1 MSRSDDAYEARD
13 LSRFAELYWEL
24 RCPERPRFVEDLL
37 RVALP
42 GGDLHVLGGEAQV
55 IQGASLPWVMENL
68 VPLLDGTRTV
78 GDVEA
83 AFPGI
88 AASDLRDAIHLMHM
102 HGMLEEG
109 EGAAA
114 DEADEPRR
122 AQRAFFSR
130 YLRRTGRNRSR
141 GEAQRALEAAR
152 VRALGDEGEPLAG
165 MLVAMLREAGVA
177 DVRLAASAGE
187 LARGEVDLAV
197 AIGDQA
203 ALEAAARACIAAR
216 VPMLAANP
224 GTWTIGP
231 LTIPGASACP
241 ACVRL
246 QVAAAAAD
254 PALEDAAQRALWG
267 RALVSRVAQHAIFHA
282 SGLLAVTPL
291 EHVEVWRPGAG
302 ETALH
307 VFMTR
312 LPSCPL
318 CGGDAPPRTATLPSG
333 HAESRARMFHNTT
346 VVQPWHIGQHAGMQA
361 HISPEVR
368 KLQSTPAAPSPRRPP
383 EGAGTQV
390 ATPAATQVAT
400 SIGAAFGAPAGVALS
415 RRRDA
420 TGTLDAGALGAL
432 LELSF
437 GGRVE
442 RRAEGEAHV
451 RRTTASAGN
460 LGSAEAYVAVA
471 RVAGIAAGVHRFE
484 LAARGLTPLRGGV
497 AAGALARAA
506 LAGGSAEHAAAV
518 ESAGAVIV
526 VVGSVARACSKYY
539 ARGYTYALL
548 DAGLMA
554 HRVELLAQ
562 ELGLAATTVW
572 AFDDEVVAR
581 VVGVDGIDLAPHLL
595 IALRGAATEAR
606 DVSR

>member
-1 MSRSDDAYEARD
+1 MSPPDDAYEARD

-37 RVALP
+37 RAALP
-42 GGDLHVLGGEAQV
+42 GGDLYIVGGEAQI

-114 DEADEPRR
+114 DEAEEPRR
-122 AQRAFFSR
+122 AQRVFFSR

-141 GEAQRALEAAR
+141 GEAQRALERAR
-152 VRALGDEGEPLAG
+152 VRALADEDEPLAG
-165 MLVAMLREAGVA
+165 MLVTMLREAGVA
-177 DVRLAASAGE
+177 DVRLAAGAGE

-197 AIGDQA
+197 AIGDQE

-224 GTWTIGP
+224 GTWMIGP

-246 QVAAAAAD
+246 QIAAAAAD

-267 RALVSRVAQHAIFHA
+267 RALASRVAQHVIFHA
-282 SGLLAVTPL
+282 SGLLAVAPL

-307 VFMTR
+307 PFMTR
-312 LPSCPL
+312 LPSCPV

-333 HAESRARMFHNTT
+333 HAESLARMFHNTT
-346 VVQPWHIGQHAGMQA
+346 VVQPWHIGQHAGMQV

-368 KLQSTPAAPSPRRPP
+368 KLQSAPAAPSPRRPP

-390 ATPAATQVAT
+390 ATLL
-400 SIGAAFGAPAGVALS
+400 GAAFGAPAGVALS

-451 RRTTASAGN
+451 RRATASAGN

-471 RVAGIAAGVHRFE
+471 RVPGIAAGVHRFE
-484 LAARGLTPLRGGV
+484 LAARELTPLRGGV
-497 AAGALARAA
+497 AAGALGRAA
-506 LAGGSAEHAAAV
+506 LEGGSAEHAAAV

>member
-1 MSRSDDAYEARD
+1 MSPSDDAYEARD

-37 RVALP
+37 RVTLP
-42 GGDLHVLGGEAQV
+42 GGALHVLGGEAQI

-83 AFPGI
+83 AFPGVV
-88 AASDLRDAIHLMHM
+88 ASDLRDAIHLMHM

-114 DEADEPRR
+114 DEAEEPRR

-141 GEAQRALEAAR
+141 GEAQWALEGAC
-152 VRALGDEGEPLAG
+152 VRALGDGDAPLAG
-165 MLVAMLREAGVA
+165 MLVTMLREAGVA
-177 DVRLAASAGE
+177 DVRLAASAAE
-187 LARGEVDLAV
+187 LAQGEVDLAV
-197 AIGDQA
+197 VIGDQE

-246 QVAAAAAD
+246 QIAAAAAD
-254 PALEDAAQRALWG
+254 PALDDGAARALWG
-267 RALVSRVAQHAIFHA
+267 RALVSRVAQHVIFHA
-282 SGLLAVTPL
+282 SGLLAVAPL

-307 VFMTR
+307 PFMTR

-333 HAESRARMFHNTT
+333 HAESLARMFHNTT

-368 KLQSTPAAPSPRRPP
+368 KLQSTPAAPSPRRSP
-383 EGAGTQV
+383 EGAGATN
-390 ATPAATQVAT
+390 ATPLATPLA
-400 SIGAAFGAPAGVALS
+400 AAFSAPVGAALS

-420 TGTLDAGALGAL
+420 AGTLDAGALGAL

-442 RRAEGEAHV
+442 RRGEGEAHV
-451 RRTTASAGN
+451 RRNTASAGN

-471 RVAGIAAGVHRFE
+471 RVPGIAAGVHRFE
-484 LAARGLTPLRGGV
+484 LAARALARLRAGV
-497 AAGALARAA
+497 AAGALARAV

-562 ELGLAATTVW
+562 ELGLAATAVW
-572 AFDDEVVAR
+572 TFDDEVVAR

>member
-42 GGDLHVLGGEAQV
+42 GGDLHVLGGEAQI

-88 AASDLRDAIHLMHM
+88 AAPDLRDAIHLMHM

-114 DEADEPRR
+114 DEAGEPRR

-141 GEAQRALEAAR
+141 GEAQRALEGAR
-152 VRALGDEGEPLAG
+152 VRALGDEPLAG
-165 MLVAMLREAGVA
+165 MLVTMLLEAGVA

-197 AIGDQA
+197 VIGEQG
-203 ALEAAARACIAAR
+203 ALEEAARACIAAR

-246 QVAAAAAD
+246 QIAAAAAD

-282 SGLLAVTPL
+282 SGLLAVAPL

-302 ETALH
+302 ETALQP
-307 VFMTR
+307 FMTR

-383 EGAGTQV
+383 EGAGTPVATPV
-390 ATPAATQVAT
+390 ATPAAT

-471 RVAGIAAGVHRFE
+471 RVPGIAAGVHRFE
-484 LAARGLTPLRGGV
+484 LAARALTPLRGGV

-572 AFDDEVVAR
+572 AFDDEAVAR

-595 IALRGAATEAR
+595 IALRGAAMEAR